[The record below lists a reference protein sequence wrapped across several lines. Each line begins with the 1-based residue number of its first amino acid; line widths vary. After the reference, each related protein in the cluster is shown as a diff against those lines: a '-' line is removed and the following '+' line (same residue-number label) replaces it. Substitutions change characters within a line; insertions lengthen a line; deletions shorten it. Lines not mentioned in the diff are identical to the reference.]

1 MKTGQACCA
10 SSHAYEFEYLSEAK
24 LKGDSRT
31 NMFMSAIEL
40 KVGDAVV
47 IEKIGRG
54 TFLGR
59 ITDIYDCE
67 CDTDYIYVGKAGETV
82 TAYIDALE
90 KEKRKEEL
98 RAQMEAKF
106 KEIDKERKF
115 EYYATLEG
123 WHAAQAAMHESFGEL
138 YKEYKGLC

>member
-1 MKTGQACCA
+1 MKT
-10 SSHAYEFEYLSEAK
+10 YEFEYLSEAK
-24 LKGDSRT
+24 LKGSSRANYFT
-31 NMFMSAIEL
+31 SAIEL
-40 KVGDAVV
+40 KVGDCVV
-47 IEKIGRG
+47 VEKIGRG
-54 TFLGR
+54 IFLGK
-59 ITDIYDCE
+59 ITEVCE
-67 CDTDYIYVGKAGETV
+67 YGGETDYAYVGKAGEVV

-115 EYYATLEG
+115 EYYATLD
-123 WHAAQAAMHESFGEL
+123 ESFGEL

>member
-1 MKTGQACCA
+1 MKT
-10 SSHAYEFEYLSEAK
+10 YEFEYLSEAK
-24 LKGDSRT
+24 LKGDSRANCFT
-31 NMFMSAIEL
+31 SAIEL

-54 TFLGR
+54 IFLGR
-59 ITDIYDCE
+59 ITDIYDCG
-67 CDTDYIYVGKAGETV
+67 CNTDYIYVGKAGETV

-123 WHAAQAAMHESFGEL
+123 KHAAQAAMHESFGEL
-138 YKEYKGLC
+138 YKEYKELQK